1 MIKLIKNEE
10 KYWEF
15 LRTLRNDPSVRTGF
29 IQQEQIASAD
39 HKRFME
45 KYGDCYYICL
55 VDNTPAGFVGVI
67 DNDIRVATSP
77 EFQRQGLGK
86 FMIQELGERRPHSIA
101 KVKVENEAS
110 LRLFESCGFIRKYYL
125 LEKEK

>member
-55 VDNTPAGFVGVI
+55 VDNTPAGFVG
-67 DNDIRVATSP
+67 
-77 EFQRQGLGK
+77 LGK

-125 LEKEK
+125 LEKEEK